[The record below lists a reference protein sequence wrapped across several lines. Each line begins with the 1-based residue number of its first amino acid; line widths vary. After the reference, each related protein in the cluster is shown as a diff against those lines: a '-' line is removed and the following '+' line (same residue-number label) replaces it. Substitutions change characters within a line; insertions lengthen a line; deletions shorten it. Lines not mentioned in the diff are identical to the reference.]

1 MEQEAN
7 AMIRSLFSGLSGI
20 KSNQLALDVIGN
32 NVANVNTPAFKA
44 GSASFSDA
52 LSLTVRSGTQPTET
66 RGGLDPMQIGR
77 GAFIGSIGQSF
88 TQGSMEATNNPT
100 DVGIAGEGFFILRN
114 GTEEFYTRDGSFQ
127 IDAKGKLVDPSTGFT
142 VRGRMA
148 DADGILLSSA
158 PISDIVLP
166 IESLFPARSTSK
178 ITFSGNLDADAG
190 VADVGADGIDN
201 NPSAEAYQA
210 SVLVYDSLGNTHTMT
225 VTYGLTDTPNQWT
238 WEVALT
244 SDDPNVMSGTTRGLI
259 HFSGDGSIDDVTTP
273 AEIVVDVVM
282 SGAAGAGNGLA
293 NGALEQTVTI
303 NFGDL
308 AQFSGSFSP
317 VPSFRNGHG
326 MGALSSVNFDN
337 TGALVGTFTNG
348 ATQMLA
354 QLVLADFYN
363 PSGLVKAGG
372 NMYVMSMNSGS
383 PLVGVAG
390 TGIRA
395 AIVPGTLESSNVDLA
410 NEFTRMIIAQRG
422 FEANARVVM
431 TSDSILGD
439 LISLKR

>member
-1 MEQEAN
+1 
-7 AMIRSLFSGLSGI
+7 
-20 KSNQLALDVIGN
+20 
-32 NVANVNTPAFKA
+32 
-44 GSASFSDA
+44 
-52 LSLTVRSGTQPTET
+52 
-66 RGGLDPMQIGR
+66 
-77 GAFIGSIGQSF
+77 
-88 TQGSMEATNNPT
+88 MEATNNPT

-166 IESLFPARSTSK
+166 IESLFPARSTSD

-190 VADVGADGIDN
+190 IADVGADGIDV
-201 NPSAEAYQA
+201 NPSPDAYQA

-225 VTYGLTDTPNQWT
+225 VTFGLTDNPNHNEWT
-238 WEVALT
+238 WEVGLAAGN
-244 SDDPNVMSGTTRGLI
+244 SNVISGPDPARGVI
-259 HFSGDGSIDDVTTP
+259 HFNSDGSIDDATTP
-273 AEIVVDVVM
+273 AEIAVDIAI
-282 SGAAGAGNGLA
+282 SGAAGAGNPLV
-293 NGALEQTVTI
+293 NGAAEQTLTI
-303 NFGDL
+303 NFGEL